1 MVIILTNC
9 YTVLTRPKQVET
21 AVQATVAILGFQ
33 FGLYHAVVT
42 LIYVSNQPR
51 IIVIST
57 LVSECAKCLTDQPR
71 MPGRSEFRPAT

>member
-1 MVIILTNC
+1 MLLVPSYGHHSDQL
-9 YTVLTRPKQVET
+9 LHRADET
-21 AVQATVAILGFQ
+21 QAGRNSCPATVAILGFQ

-42 LIYVSNQPR
+42 LIYVSNQSR

-71 MPGRSEFRPAT
+71 VP